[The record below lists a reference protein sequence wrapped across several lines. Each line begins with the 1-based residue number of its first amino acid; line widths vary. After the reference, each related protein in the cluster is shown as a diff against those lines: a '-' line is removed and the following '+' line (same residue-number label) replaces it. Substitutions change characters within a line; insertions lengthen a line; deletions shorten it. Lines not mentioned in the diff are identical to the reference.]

1 MVMLTD
7 RPMRKVKYFTY
18 KESEMNIVLLEMNG
32 DKVSKTLN
40 YLPAGR
46 GWYNCVV
53 KGEKQSRF
61 SSAEET
67 LEYLQ
72 SRQDEQITMYVK
84 VPSTFHALNLAQLRI
99 A

>member
-1 MVMLTD
+1 
-7 RPMRKVKYFTY
+7 
-18 KESEMNIVLLEMNG
+18 MNIVLLEMNG

-53 KGEKQSRF
+53 KGEKQQRF
-61 SSAEET
+61 STAEEC
-67 LEYLQ
+67 LSYLQ
-72 SRQDEQITMYVK
+72 TRQDEQITVYVK
-84 VPSTFHALNLAQLRI
+84 VPSSFHALNLAQLRI